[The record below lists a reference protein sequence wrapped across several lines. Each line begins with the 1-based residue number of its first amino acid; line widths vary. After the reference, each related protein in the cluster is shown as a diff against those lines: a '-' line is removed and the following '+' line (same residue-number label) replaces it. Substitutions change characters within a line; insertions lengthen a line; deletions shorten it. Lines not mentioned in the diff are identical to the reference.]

1 MLFIDSERQTGEEKP
16 TSKMTTFPSTSSP
29 AKPAAHVLTEGRAK
43 LIPFMG
49 GIFFF
54 SGFSSLIYEVVWM
67 RRLSLFFGND
77 IYSAALTLSAFM
89 GGLTIGS
96 LLAAHYVD
104 RLKNTLIWYG
114 LLEISIGVYAL
125 FFVSFLNM
133 FSGEYRYI
141 YQSFYEAAPWKYN
154 EFRILVA
161 AVTLLIPTTMM
172 GATLPLVVKRFGAK
186 GRIGKYSGFFY
197 SMNTLG
203 ALAGV
208 LGVGFLLLPTLGIT
222 KCTWVGCAIN
232 VLIGSGAI
240 LLGIAIRKDSDSALS
255 HSFDEPTDPVAI
267 EQGYDRKLEKD
278 GMIAIALSGMAALA
292 LEVIWMRILAQSFSG
307 AVYSFS
313 IMLSCFL
320 FGIFYGSR
328 KIAKTIDERSKPMR
342 LLASL
347 ELVIAV
353 SVALLGILTYFVP
366 RVFSI
371 LLWRLVTVSGS
382 SFGFACTLAE
392 FLISAALIAIP
403 TSLLGATFPVAVRI
417 CTPNVHAIGRGTAR
431 VYAANTAGAVTGALL
446 GGLLLIPTFGN
457 RASLLITA
465 TIFAATGVFLV
476 YRTNGEGWKNLMQP
490 KVLVS
495 LALFTIFVTIS
506 SLLPYQIV
514 LNFSNP
520 QDQKPFRSIYHGEG
534 IAHTVDIFRTK
545 QNITIMAVNGT
556 TEADTTYAQRRGF
569 ILKADLPLL
578 LHSNPRDVA
587 VIGLGLG
594 ISLGA
599 TARYPNVE
607 KIQVIELSPDMVKAQ
622 GYVEDVSG
630 GILHDPKIKVRID
643 DGRNFLA
650 MSDQQFDMITADP
663 IHPRVSGVGYLYTR
677 EYYEALKRRLRP
689 DGVVCQWMPTYEISK
704 KSFDVAFR
712 TFVSVFPN
720 ASFWYVRF
728 HGLFVATRGKFIID
742 FKDLS
747 KRLEDPAVKV
757 DLASINIHGP
767 ADFLSYMVMGP
778 DEIPAYL
785 AANPSN
791 VLNTDDN
798 AYLEYHTPFE
808 FLEANKKNVDDIEAG
823 LLPYA
828 GFDLSVIGNLSD
840 EDRKELTRLWT
851 RRKNEV
857 VSEMRG
863 KME

>member
-1 MLFIDSERQTGEEKP
+1 
-16 TSKMTTFPSTSSP
+16 MTTFSSTSSP
-29 AKPAAHVLTEGRAK
+29 AQPATHVLTEGRAN
-43 LIPFMG
+43 LLPFMG

-96 LLAAHYVD
+96 LLAARYVD
-104 RLKNTLIWYG
+104 RLKSTLIWYG

-125 FFVSFLNM
+125 FFVFFLNI
-133 FSGEYRYI
+133 FSDEYRII
-141 YQSFYEAAPWKYN
+141 YQLFYDVKPWKYN
-154 EFRILVA
+154 GFRILVA
-161 AVTLLIPTTMM
+161 ALTLLIPTTIM

-186 GRIGKYSGFFY
+186 GQIGKYSGFFY

-208 LGVGFLLLPTLGIT
+208 LSVGFVLLPTLGIT
-222 KCTWVGCAIN
+222 KTTWIGCVIN
-232 VLIGSGAI
+232 VLIGSGAV
-240 LLGIAIRKDSDSALS
+240 LLGIGIREDSESAVPRGI
-255 HSFDEPTDPVAI
+255 DESTDAVAF
-267 EQGYDRKLEKD
+267 EPGYSNKLEKD

-292 LEVIWMRILAQSFSG
+292 LEVIWMRILTQSFSG

-328 KIAKTIDERSKPMR
+328 KIAKTIDERSNPVR

-347 ELVIAV
+347 ELLIAV

-366 RVFSI
+366 KFFTI
-371 LLWRLVTVSGS
+371 LLWRLVAFSGG
-382 SFGFACTLAE
+382 SFGFACTVAE

-403 TSLLGATFPVAVRI
+403 TLLLGATFPVAVRI

-446 GGLLLIPTFGN
+446 GGLLLIPAFGN
-457 RASLLITA
+457 RVSLLVTA
-465 TIFAATGVFLV
+465 AVFAATGVLLV
-476 YRTNGEGWKNLMQP
+476 YRTDGEGWKNLKQL
-490 KVLVS
+490 KVLVL
-495 LALFTIFVTIS
+495 LALSVIFAVIA
-506 SLLPYQIV
+506 SLLPRQVV
-514 LNFSNP
+514 LNFRNWRDPKSI
-520 QDQKPFRSIYHGEG
+520 RIIYHGEG
-534 IAHTVDIFRTK
+534 IAHTVDIFRNTK
-545 QNITIMAVNGT
+545 ENLTFMAVNGT
-556 TEADTTYAQRRGF
+556 TEADTTYTQRRGF

-578 LHSNPRDVA
+578 LHANPRNVA

-599 TARYPNVE
+599 TARYPTVE

-622 GYVEDVSG
+622 GYLEDISG
-630 GILHDPKIKVRID
+630 GVLHNPKIKVRID

-650 MSDQQFDMITADP
+650 MSDQQFDIITADP

-677 EYYEALKRRLRP
+677 EYYEALKRRLKP

-712 TFVSVFPN
+712 TFVSVFPK
-720 ASFWYVRF
+720 ASFWYVRL
-728 HGLFVATRGKFIID
+728 HGLFVATQGKFTID
-742 FKDLS
+742 FQNLS
-747 KRLEDPAVKV
+747 KRLEDPAVKA

-808 FLEANKKNVDDIEAG
+808 FLEANQKNVDDIETG

-828 GFDLSVIGNLSD
+828 RFDLNVFGNLSD
-840 EDRKELTRLWT
+840 EDRQELTRLWT
-851 RRKNEV
+851 RRKNEIIP
-857 VSEMRG
+857 EMRTRI
-863 KME
+863 E